1 MVYCNKKQDRYLAK
15 KHSFLS
21 GIVYIPCSIVVV
33 FCICTMIA
41 LPLSDNVV
49 NGHMWLLALR
59 YTLYALPAVL
69 VLVAL
74 YIFNASG
81 YVIFEPEHIKYYRY
95 WFSKKYKLIP
105 LDEVNECIAGGG
117 IRKIHG
123 KMTGVYGIN
132 LYNRGNALCRFGLS
146 PRLLLKLYNVFGD
159 KRFRL
164 TRQCDYLSTCDKF
177 FRIDFSELTEAQQ
190 LALFKRYC
198 KLNDGQEI
206 DGEKFLKKK
215 GLL

>member
-1 MVYCNKKQDRYLAK
+1 MVYCNKKQDRYFAK
-15 KHSFLS
+15 KLSFVS
-21 GIVYIPCSIVVV
+21 GIAYIPCSIVVV
-33 FCICTMIA
+33 FCICVMVA

-59 YTLYALPAVL
+59 YTLYALPPVL
-69 VLVAL
+69 LLVAL

-81 YVIFEPEHIKYYRY
+81 YVIFEPEHIKYYRF

-105 LDEVNECIAGGG
+105 LDEVNECITGGRF
-117 IRKIHG
+117 RKING
-123 KMTGVYGIN
+123 KLTWVYGTN
-132 LYNRGNALCRFGLS
+132 LYNKGNVLCQFEKN
-146 PRLLLKLYNVFGD
+146 PRLLLKLYNVLGD

-164 TRQCDYLSTCDKF
+164 SGSKCLRICDKF
-177 FRIDFSELTEAQQ
+177 FNINFSELTEVQQ

>member
-1 MVYCNKKQDRYLAK
+1 MVYCNKKQDKYLAK
-15 KHSFLS
+15 KGSFEL
-21 GIVYIPCSIVVV
+21 GIALIPCSIVVV
-33 FCICTMIA
+33 FCICVMVA

-59 YTLYALPAVL
+59 YTLYALPPVL
-69 VLVAL
+69 LLVAL

-81 YVIFEPEHIKYYRY
+81 YVIFEPEHIKYYRF

-105 LDEVNECIAGGG
+105 LDEVNECITGGRF
-117 IRKIHG
+117 RKING
-123 KMTGVYGIN
+123 KLTWVYGTN
-132 LYNRGNALCRFGLS
+132 LYNKGNVLCQFEKN
-146 PRLLLKLYNVFGD
+146 PRLLLKLYNVLGD

-164 TRQCDYLSTCDKF
+164 SGSKCLRICDKF
-177 FRIDFSELTEAQQ
+177 FNINFSGLTEVQQ

-198 KLNDGQEI
+198 KPRNKREI

>member
-1 MVYCNKKQDRYLAK
+1 MMYCNKKQDKYLAK
-15 KHSFLS
+15 KGSFEL
-21 GIVYIPCSIVVV
+21 GIALIPCSIVVV
-33 FCICTMIA
+33 FCICVMVA

-59 YTLYALPAVL
+59 YTLYALPPVL
-69 VLVAL
+69 LLVAL

-81 YVIFEPEHIKYYRY
+81 YVIFEPEHIKYYRF

-105 LDEVNECIAGGG
+105 LDEVNECITGGRF
-117 IRKIHG
+117 RKING
-123 KMTGVYGIN
+123 KLTWVYGTN
-132 LYNRGNALCRFGLS
+132 LYNKGNVLCQFEKN
-146 PRLLLKLYNVFGD
+146 PRLLLKLYNVLGD

-164 TRQCDYLSTCDKF
+164 SGSKCLRICDKF
-177 FRIDFSELTEAQQ
+177 FNINFSELTEVQQ

>member
-1 MVYCNKKQDRYLAK
+1 MVYCNKKQDRYFAK
-15 KHSFLS
+15 KLSFVS
-21 GIVYIPCSIVVV
+21 GIAYIPCSIVVV
-33 FCICTMIA
+33 FCICVMVA

-59 YTLYALPAVL
+59 YTLYALPPVL
-69 VLVAL
+69 LLVAL

-81 YVIFEPEHIKYYRY
+81 YVIFEPEHIKYYRF

-123 KMTGVYGIN
+123 EMSGVYGIN
-132 LYNRGNALCRFGLS
+132 LYNRGNALCRFEKN
-146 PRLLLKLYNVFGD
+146 PRLLLKLYNVLGD

-164 TRQCDYLSTCDKF
+164 IRHCEYLSTCDKF
-177 FRIDFSELTEAQQ
+177 FRIDFSRLTEAQQ

-198 KLNDGQEI
+198 KLSNGKEI

>member
-1 MVYCNKKQDRYLAK
+1 MVYCNKKQDRYFAK
-15 KHSFLS
+15 KLSFVS
-21 GIVYIPCSIVVV
+21 GIAYIPCSIVVV
-33 FCICTMIA
+33 FCICVMVA

-59 YTLYALPAVL
+59 YTLYALPPVL
-69 VLVAL
+69 LLVAL

-81 YVIFEPEHIKYYRY
+81 YVIFEPEHIKYYRF
-95 WFSKKYKLIP
+95 WFSKKCKLIP
-105 LDEVNECIAGGG
+105 LDEVNECIDEGRF
-117 IRKIHG
+117 RKIYG
-123 KMTGVYGIN
+123 KLSWVYGTN
-132 LYNRGNALCRFGLS
+132 LYNKGNVLCQFEKN
-146 PRLLLKLYNVFGD
+146 PRLLLKLYNVLGD
-159 KRFRL
+159 KHFRL
-164 TRQCDYLSTCDKF
+164 AGSKCLRTCDKF
-177 FRIDFSELTEAQQ
+177 FNINFSELTEVQQ

>member
-49 NGHMWLLALR
+49 NWHMWLLALR

-81 YVIFEPEHIKYYRY
+81 YVIFEPEHIKYYR
-95 WFSKKYKLIP
+95 
-105 LDEVNECIAGGG
+105 
-117 IRKIHG
+117 
-123 KMTGVYGIN
+123 
-132 LYNRGNALCRFGLS
+132 
-146 PRLLLKLYNVFGD
+146 LK
-159 KRFRL
+159 
-164 TRQCDYLSTCDKF
+164 
-177 FRIDFSELTEAQQ
+177 
-190 LALFKRYC
+190 
-198 KLNDGQEI
+198 
-206 DGEKFLKKK
+206 
-215 GLL
+215 